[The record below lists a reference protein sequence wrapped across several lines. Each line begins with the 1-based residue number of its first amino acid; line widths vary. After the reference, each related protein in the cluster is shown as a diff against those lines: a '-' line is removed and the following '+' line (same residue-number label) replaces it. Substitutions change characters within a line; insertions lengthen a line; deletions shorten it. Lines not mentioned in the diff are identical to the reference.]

1 MDKYFPT
8 WSLPED
14 HDLVESVNEAYRNVY
29 KKPPTVGAWTM
40 STAGAYTMGH
50 ADVPTVG
57 IGPSEEAFSGP
68 INDHVRVDDLEK
80 CMAIYAL
87 IPDQLPE
94 TEPIRNV
101 RRRR

>member
-14 HDLVESVNEAYRNVY
+14 HELVESVNEAYRNVY

-40 STAGAYTMGH
+40 STASAYTMGH
-50 ADVPTVG
+50 ADANSRYRA
-57 IGPSEEAFSGP
+57 IGRSILRP
-68 INDHVRVDDLEK
+68 INDRSGRQSRCAWLF
-80 CMAIYAL
+80 ML

-94 TEPIRNV
+94 TGQSETVASPPSLS
-101 RRRR
+101 